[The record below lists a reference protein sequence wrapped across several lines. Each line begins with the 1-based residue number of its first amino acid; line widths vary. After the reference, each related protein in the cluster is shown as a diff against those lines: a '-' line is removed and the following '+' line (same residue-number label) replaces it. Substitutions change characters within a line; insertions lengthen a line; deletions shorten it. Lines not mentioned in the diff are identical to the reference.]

1 MVRNLSP
8 GATQPNPGPE
18 TPPLSRVGRRV
29 ADAIMVAAKFKPTVD
44 GKRLVRQYEVYGILV
59 TEWLDVEKDNESK
72 EK

>member
-1 MVRNLSP
+1 
-8 GATQPNPGPE
+8 
-18 TPPLSRVGRRV
+18 LSRVGRRV

-44 GKRLVRQYEVYGILV
+44 GKRLMRQYEVYGILV